1 MKIAFLG
8 RATHIKTQ
16 ADLFFIDLL
25 RQVGDV
31 RIWRREDF
39 GSRECV
45 RQVNEF
51 QPTLPSSFSPS
62 SLYHHIMRLR
72 SKRKVWVPMWDGFD
86 LLSWKKSLVYR
97 LAGLEAI
104 SFCNP
109 VHQHLVRQKIRS
121 FQLRYFPE
129 PSIHAPLSAKP
140 PYTFFLWQR
149 HPGIG
154 LELIKNTF
162 PPECVRKVIYKAD
175 FPTEISAPFPIEKLE
190 GWIPKEQ
197 LLERMAEADFYLA
210 PRPQEGIGFSF
221 LEAMAMGKI
230 VLAHDDATMNEYI
243 EEGKTGYLFNKEH
256 HFKHT
261 IASPATLQPTL
272 ELSTK
277 KLYTQWL
284 QDKERLVEIF
294 KGGSCA
300 S

>member
-1 MKIAFLG
+1 MTCSPGKKASSTDWQGQKPLVF
-8 RATHIKTQ
+8 ATPCTNTSYDRKSARFSCATFQ
-16 ADLFFIDLL
+16 NPLF
-25 RQVGDV
+25 
-31 RIWRREDF
+31 
-39 GSRECV
+39 
-45 RQVNEF
+45 
-51 QPTLPSSFSPS
+51 TL
-62 SLYHHIMRLR
+62 
-72 SKRKVWVPMWDGFD
+72 
-86 LLSWKKSLVYR
+86 
-97 LAGLEAI
+97 
-104 SFCNP
+104 
-109 VHQHLVRQKIRS
+109 
-121 FQLRYFPE
+121 
-129 PSIHAPLSAKP
+129 LSAKP

-243 EEGKTGYLFNKEH
+243 EDGKTGYLFNKEH